1 MALSHSEIPSAPL
14 CVAFQGPRLVR
25 VKSKPILG
33 LLQIFGTNSRVW
45 RQRLEVGWFVV
56 HLCSFIVEN
65 PVFPSQKRQGLRSSR
80 VSGRPGGMALI
91 RKWRGTNWWVVTFF
105 SGFAKQ
111 TNGPQVSVPSEIEV
125 FFLVQIRT
133 FPENKGMAS
142 WWSVRSSV
150 RRLRR
155 LASWSTA
162 EALKIVESGS
172 VKQCPGRERARCD
185 QTTDRKRVCSAAKD
199 SGVLLGIT
207 NEKLRP
213 PFVLT
218 ILDLFLQRI
227 TVSPNI
233 SYLNIPRHSHISE
246 KWRSHRFDSEDLWW
260 PTVTYGFVSQFERS
274 CRICRRMVEHGR
286 NLDGPWIDGEP
297 DQDRSR

>member
-1 MALSHSEIPSAPL
+1 MM
-14 CVAFQGPRLVR
+14 
-25 VKSKPILG
+25 
-33 LLQIFGTNSRVW
+33 
-45 RQRLEVGWFVV
+45 
-56 HLCSFIVEN
+56 
-65 PVFPSQKRQGLRSSR
+65 KRQEFREKAEEIGFVKYRWSAEDSWEWQCQT
-80 VSGRPGGMALI
+80 VSG
-91 RKWRGTNWWVVTFF
+91 
-105 SGFAKQ
+105 S
-111 TNGPQVSVPSEIEV
+111 
-125 FFLVQIRT
+125 
-133 FPENKGMAS
+133 
-142 WWSVRSSV
+142 
-150 RRLRR
+150 
-155 LASWSTA
+155 
-162 EALKIVESGS
+162 
-172 VKQCPGRERARCD
+172 CERARCD

-286 NLDGPWIDGEP
+286 NLDGPWIDGAP

>member
-111 TNGPQVSVPSEIEV
+111 TNGFWRYPACRLDHKFQFRPRSKR

-172 VKQCPGRERARCD
+172 VKQCPGHVKEHA
-185 QTTDRKRVCSAAKD
+185 V
-199 SGVLLGIT
+199 I
-207 NEKLRP
+207 RP
-213 PFVLT
+213 RTESEFVPQQKT
-218 ILDLFLQRI
+218 A
-227 TVSPNI
+227 
-233 SYLNIPRHSHISE
+233 E
-246 KWRSHRFDSEDLWW
+246 
-260 PTVTYGFVSQFERS
+260 
-274 CRICRRMVEHGR
+274 CC
-286 NLDGPWIDGEP
+286 
-297 DQDRSR
+297 